1 MVKRQFNSR
10 HRGNARRGIQI
21 LEMILVLPILL
32 IAILACFQFGPVM
45 IVQGTLTNAAE
56 ETARETAKIYQ
67 FDISDAA
74 DVDKSEAVANT
85 ILAAAHGL
93 TTASPGVLLILEN
106 ADGVACRGDAALEA
120 LHCPAATSV
129 TDASETKATIL
140 LNVDDAP
147 IPQVLETFCVDI
159 SGQRFQIAAVV
170 RSDCLPIP

>member
-1 MVKRQFNSR
+1 MVKHHFNSR
-10 HRGNARRGIQI
+10 RRVDTRRGVQI
-21 LEMILVLPILL
+21 LESILVLPILL

-45 IVQGTLTNAAE
+45 IVQATLTNAAE
-56 ETARETAKIYQ
+56 ETARETSKIYQ
-67 FDISDAA
+67 FDISDAT

-106 ADGVACRGDAALEA
+106 SDGVACRGDAAMEA
-120 LHCPAATSV
+120 LYCPAATSV
-129 TDASETKATIL
+129 TDSMQTKATIL

-147 IPQVLETFCVDI
+147 VPLVLQTFCVDI
-159 SGQRFQIAAVV
+159 SDQRFQIAAVV